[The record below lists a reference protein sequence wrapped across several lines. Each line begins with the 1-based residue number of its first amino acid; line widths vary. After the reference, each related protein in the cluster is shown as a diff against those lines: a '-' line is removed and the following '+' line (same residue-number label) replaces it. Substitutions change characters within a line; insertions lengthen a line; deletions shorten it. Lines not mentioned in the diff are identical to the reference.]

1 MTAPAHEWPTKTTG
15 PSAFRIARLVA
26 ATSLS
31 SESSGFWTAMTLSPA
46 FSRYGMTFCQ
56 HDPSANAP
64 WTRTAVLAFSS
75 AAEAG
80 RPTAIA
86 VRRRLKP
93 TTPLHDF
100 IAPFLHLVRDL
111 ETQSP
116 MFVTTV
122 LWAAYLVLRVSIRTL
137 AVGPDEAG
145 FWPVISSPS
154 VTTWMPQFLTLE
166 KVAPRP
172 SSSSSTRKGT
182 TLVSPTSASSP
193 SVKPVTFCPR
203 PAACRRRSLRGAE

>member
-31 SESSGFWTAMTLSPA
+31 SESSGFWTAITLSPA

-64 WTRTAVLAFSS
+64 WTRTAVLAFNW

-80 RPTAIA
+80 RPIAAIA

-93 TTPLHDF
+93 TTPLYDF
-100 IAPFLHLVRDL
+100 IATFLHLVGDDL

-116 MFVTTV
+116 TFAAATV
-122 LWAAYLVLRVSIRTL
+122 VWAAYL
-137 AVGPDEAG
+137 
-145 FWPVISSPS
+145 
-154 VTTWMPQFLTLE
+154 
-166 KVAPRP
+166 
-172 SSSSSTRKGT
+172 
-182 TLVSPTSASSP
+182 
-193 SVKPVTFCPR
+193 
-203 PAACRRRSLRGAE
+203 

>member
-1 MTAPAHEWPTKTTG
+1 MTTPAHEWPTRTTG

-64 WTRTAVLAFSS
+64 WTRTAVLAFSW

-80 RPTAIA
+80 RPIAATAA
-86 VRRRLKP
+86 RRRLKP
-93 TTPLHDF
+93 TTLMYDF
-100 IAPFLHLVRDL
+100 IATFLRFVGDL

-116 MFVTTV
+116 MFSITV
-122 LWAAYLVLRVSIRTL
+122 GRLFGL
-137 AVGPDEAG
+137 
-145 FWPVISSPS
+145 
-154 VTTWMPQFLTLE
+154 
-166 KVAPRP
+166 
-172 SSSSSTRKGT
+172 KGVDQD
-182 TLVSPTSASSP
+182 L
-193 SVKPVTFCPR
+193 
-203 PAACRRRSLRGAE
+203 

>member
-1 MTAPAHEWPTKTTG
+1 MTAPAHEWPTRTTG

-64 WTRTAVLAFSS
+64 WTRTAVLAFSW

-80 RPTAIA
+80 RPIAPIA

-93 TTPLHDF
+93 TTPLYDF
-100 IAPFLHLVRDL
+100 IATFLHLVAPL
-111 ETQSP
+111 SN
-116 MFVTTV
+116 
-122 LWAAYLVLRVSIRTL
+122 L
-137 AVGPDEAG
+137 A
-145 FWPVISSPS
+145 
-154 VTTWMPQFLTLE
+154 L
-166 KVAPRP
+166 
-172 SSSSSTRKGT
+172 
-182 TLVSPTSASSP
+182 
-193 SVKPVTFCPR
+193 
-203 PAACRRRSLRGAE
+203 CRLGSRRGRN